1 MEGVFGREE
10 LEPDRPLVTVK
21 CDSGEIEAQRGE
33 GLSQGHTASWC
44 ASKDQSSGTLTPG
57 PLALVQDPLPSF
69 PLPASSPK
77 QCEIFSK
84 HLCVPDTSIC
94 SAPHCGSC

>member
-57 PLALVQDPLPSF
+57 PGPLAL
-69 PLPASSPK
+69 LPAACKLPK
-77 QCEIFSK
+77 A
-84 HLCVPDTSIC
+84 V
-94 SAPHCGSC
+94 